1 MKAEELFKKGYNC
14 AQAVVCA
21 FADKLKLP
29 EKELFRLAYGF
40 GGGFSRERE
49 VCGAVSGMVIVA
61 DILFAPSSSDHEE
74 KSKHYALIRELIE
87 EFRERAG
94 NIRCARL
101 LGINSRSG
109 EPEKR
114 SQVYYEKRPCARL
127 CAIAENI
134 LTKKIKETENE

>member
-1 MKAEELFKKGYNC
+1 MKAEKLFKKGYNC
-14 AQAVVCA
+14 SQAVVCA

-61 DILFAPSSSDHEE
+61 DLLFSPISSDQVE

-94 NIRCARL
+94 NIRCAQL
-101 LGINSRSG
+101 LGISSRGG
-109 EPEKR
+109 EPEER
-114 SQVYYEKRPCARL
+114 SQTYYEKRPCAGL
-127 CAIAENI
+127 CAIAEDI
-134 LTKKIKETENE
+134 LTKKIEEIENE